1 MALTVLPQLKNP
13 SRSFVDFL
21 IKRRLIKDGF
31 GPVLGG
37 RDFPEIDEYL
47 LEHNLIEPEELAEQ
61 YAAFYN
67 LPFERLINKPILPS
81 VLNLLPG
88 EIALKYVVVPYK
100 LEGSNL
106 YLAVGEPSRLQRNA
120 PSVLTGLHRQK
131 GLQVHLAIVPKSD
144 VEAVLHKSHDHGPL
158 PSTTTPPT
166 VQKIP
171 PPLDISNEVK
181 SLNKQDLIK
190 EVNPRDKQ
198 VDLRGQ
204 KIPFDLLKKIPLPV
218 ATQYQMV

>member
-1 MALTVLPQLKNP
+1 MALTVLPQLKNT

-21 IKRRLIKDGF
+21 IKRHLIKDGF

-47 LEHNLIEPEELAEQ
+47 LTHSLIEQDKLAEQ

-100 LEGSNL
+100 LEGANL

-131 GLQVHLAIVPKSD
+131 GLQVHLAIVPKAD
-144 VEAVLHKSHDHGPL
+144 VAATLHQARYRQA
-158 PSTTTPPT
+158 PSQS
-166 VQKIP
+166 VMAFKNEQIP
-171 PPLDISNEVK
+171 PSLDIS
-181 SLNKQDLIK
+181 
-190 EVNPRDKQ
+190 
-198 VDLRGQ
+198 
-204 KIPFDLLKKIPLPV
+204 
-218 ATQYQMV
+218 A